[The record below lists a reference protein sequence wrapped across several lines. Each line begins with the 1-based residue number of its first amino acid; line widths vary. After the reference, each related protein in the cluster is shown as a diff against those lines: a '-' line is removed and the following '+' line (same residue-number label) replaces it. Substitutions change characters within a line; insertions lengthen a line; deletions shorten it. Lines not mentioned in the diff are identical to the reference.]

1 MFIIKDFLSRVEEF
15 KEFIKDII
23 YFDEDGDFFHNLF
36 YSISNKIQLYISGN
50 FNGLYNAWTLLYDFY
65 PNWVLSITGLTL
77 LLGPYVIWVTTNILI
92 LMILFVWYFTIFSYN
107 YLSDTKFDIFLK
119 KIILNIIIK
128 FKYIISLL
136 NIFKFNY
143 YFLFNLL
150 IFFTNYLN
158 YTKNSKYHYDMY
170 GNSLILIKKSFINF
184 FRNILY
190 INLYLDSFYY
200 QTTLKLDWRSILT
213 FHIDERE
220 LEDPEDFEQ
229 IILWPLHNF
238 NYKSY
243 LLKVYDYIN
252 KYSIFDRFSKRRRL
266 NFFYSI
272 KESFIFYIIINLKN
286 FFILLFIIS
295 FFNIILLNIFIKIL
309 KYITSF

>member
-1 MFIIKDFLSRVEEF
+1 MFIIKDFLSRVDEF

-23 YFDEDGDFFHNLF
+23 YFDEDGDFFYNLF
-36 YSISNKIQLYISGN
+36 HLFSNNVQLYISGN
-50 FNGLYNAWTLLYDFY
+50 FNGLYNAWVLSYDFY
-65 PNWVLSITGLTL
+65 PNWVLSITGLTF

-92 LMILFVWYFTIFSYN
+92 LIILFIWYFTIFSYN
-107 YLSDTKFDIFLK
+107 YISDTLIDVFFKE
-119 KIILNIIIK
+119 IILNLIIK
-128 FKYIISLL
+128 FKYIINFL

-143 YFLFNLL
+143 YFIFNL
-150 IFFTNYLN
+150 IIIASNCLN
-158 YTKNSKYHYDMY
+158 YTKESKYHYDMY

-184 FRNILY
+184 FKNILY

-220 LEDPEDFEQ
+220 NEDPEDFEQ
-229 IILWPLHNF
+229 ILLWPLYSF

-243 LLKVYDYIN
+243 LLKLYNYIN
-252 KYSIFDRFSKRRRL
+252 KYSIFSRFSKRRRF
-266 NFFYSI
+266 NFFYNI
-272 KESFIFYIIINLKN
+272 KESFIFYIIINIKN
-286 FFILLFIIS
+286 FFVLLFVIS

-309 KYITSF
+309 KYITSL